1 MNLEDYRNSWAL
13 VTGASSGIGREFC
26 LQLAPLGVN
35 LVMVARREQQ
45 LKESAGELETRYSI
59 RTLVLVKDLSQPS
72 AAGEVWQAVNTAG
85 ICPRMLINN
94 AGFGRWGRFE
104 ATPADVYQQM
114 IQVNVGAVV
123 AFCHTFLPDLVTFPS
138 SVIINVSSGAAYQP
152 VPFMA
157 TYAATKAF
165 VSSFSQALYG
175 EWRERGVLVQ
185 TLVPGP
191 TATEFDAVAGA
202 YASTLT
208 ARDAPEQVVRASLA
222 HLRKDDPVAVS
233 AKGIY
238 KQRFFAGLFPPR
250 LVIREV
256 AKMFRPPADRA

>member
-45 LKESAGELETRYSI
+45 LKELAGELEARHSI

-72 AAGEVWQAVNTAG
+72 AAGEVRQAVNTVG
-85 ICPRMLINN
+85 ICPRILINN

-104 ATPADVYQQM
+104 ATSADVYQQM

-123 AFCHTFLPDLVTFPS
+123 DFCHTFLPDLVTFPS

-165 VSSFSQALYG
+165 VHSFSQALYG
-175 EWRERGVLVQ
+175 EWKERGVLVK
-185 TLVPGP
+185 TLIPGP
-191 TATEFDAVAGA
+191 TATEFDAKAGA
-202 YASTLT
+202 YASAIQERGNPSEVVQVALKSLT
-208 ARDAPEQVVRASLA
+208 NDSPLA
-222 HLRKDDPVAVS
+222 VA
-233 AKGIY
+233 AKGTY
-238 KQRFFAGLFPPR
+238 KQRFFAGLFPASI
-250 LVIREV
+250 VIREV
-256 AKMFRPPADRA
+256 AKMFRPPK